1 MSHRRPFP
9 VAPVTPGPAVCQS
22 SRTPSL
28 VTRADRE
35 RRRSDIQPAKIGV
48 SLQTVPVAQNASL
61 HESPPV
67 SAALRCQKGGETA
80 LSFQGCRRPPVI
92 GQRRLEDA
100 ANRWLPSRPPWLRL
114 CDWPRCCRARNG
126 RRYRALLASGSTAA
140 SAHSS
145 SDTVKGEFPDH
156 KCAQMRHGRRQ
167 ISKAR
172 AHNHPLSSGP
182 RTQHNVCRPAFQF
195 QFLIQRVERADS
207 VYVCALQECALVRAR
222 CGVGIKLC

>member
-9 VAPVTPGPAVCQS
+9 VAPVTPGPALCQS

-167 ISKAR
+167 ISKAGAFTR
-172 AHNHPLSSGP
+172 FHPGRGRSTMFAVLLFNFNFNFLSSGSRG
-182 RTQHNVCRPAFQF
+182 RTQCT
-195 QFLIQRVERADS
+195 
-207 VYVCALQECALVRAR
+207 CAPSRNAHSCAHVAELE
-222 CGVGIKLC
+222 